1 MIAIMLLCITFL
13 IGAAAEISFQNL
25 LSLPPLVPENWMLG
39 AKIGNQDPYHC
50 FFEGK
55 SQSVLF
61 SHSCRIHIPIE
72 LDNLYNYVPE
82 YYASSPY
89 ETEMQFQLSLFIKRV
104 DIHLH
109 RRLTLVLSVSLT
121 DFFTQKLTLTKEKLD
136 YGLKFNFGVPIPT
149 LLIEAFHSPE
159 RFAGK
164 TFTTNKTVNLML
176 EFAVVY
182 DENVLPVGNY
192 IFEEA
197 IFLSVSNFSIKYVPT
212 PPKYELIPSI
222 FSYPQI
228 NSDVP
233 FVDNSV
239 AAIQQFG
246 ESNNF
251 CNLLG
256 FPDANVLNQIK
267 ISDISGSSLPISK
280 VFCGIYTTENQHN
293 INVKVNQIGFF
304 YSVGFSFHFYNIRL
318 SKKHGHQSA
327 LPSSLSAL

>member
-1 MIAIMLLCITFL
+1 MIAIMLLSITFL
-13 IGAAAEISFQNL
+13 LGAAADISFQNL
-25 LSLPPLVPENWMLG
+25 LSIPPVVPENWMLG

-55 SQSVLF
+55 PQSVFF
-61 SHSCRIHIPIE
+61 SHSCRIHIPVE

-89 ETEMQFQLSLFIKRV
+89 EPEMQFRLSLLMNRV

-109 RRLTLVLSVSLT
+109 RRLMLVLSVSLT
-121 DFFTQKLTLTKEKLD
+121 DFFTHKLTLTKEKLD
-136 YGLKFNFGVPIPT
+136 YELKFNFVIPIPT

-164 TFTTNKTVNLML
+164 TITTNKTLNLML

-212 PPKYELIPSI
+212 PIKYELVQSNFPALRIN
-222 FSYPQI
+222 

-233 FVDNSV
+233 FVNNSV
-239 AAIQQFG
+239 TAIQQFV

-256 FPDANVLNQIK
+256 FPDANVLNQIV
-267 ISDISGSSLPISK
+267 ISDISDSSLSIPK
-280 VFCGIYTTENQHN
+280 VFCGVYTTEKQHN
-293 INVKVNQIGFF
+293 INVKVNPICFF
-304 YSVGFSFHFYNIRL
+304 ESAQLFFFHF
-318 SKKHGHQSA
+318 
-327 LPSSLSAL
+327 